1 MPAPR
6 QEDES
11 PMAAGTDDGAP
22 PRLDG
27 APVLGSAYR
36 LFRDPRALIVAA
48 SRALGP
54 VFRIGAVGRHFTV
67 IAGDAART
75 LMAEDLDQQVL
86 TRHPLFDPLEREFG
100 GGDFTMAHA
109 GPRHTRLRVP
119 LAIAFSR
126 QAASPF
132 VAPLVA
138 LVRDI
143 ALDWPEG
150 RRVGVSEQ
158 TARLAFAQWRLL
170 LGPAAAGLRYRDCR
184 RLASHW
190 MLTGAGILPSWI
202 LQAPWLRASHRRAF
216 AVFRRVVAEARASA
230 TDAAAAPSI
239 VQALVSARDRSGRPL
254 TDAEAVTYVAYGTLA
269 ASAYVARLA
278 AFMTWEI
285 ARDAA
290 LGEQLSTEVADAFRR
305 GVDDAADLRRLP
317 VLQSV
322 YHETLR
328 RHTVSPGMP
337 FVAACSFQYGGARI
351 PQGETVLLSPVPLA
365 ADPAAFPD
373 PDRFEPARCR
383 EPRHEHRRGNGHP
396 FGLGDRTCV
405 AIGLV
410 EVMAVT
416 LVAALV
422 DTRAFALARPGARL
436 SMRAVPLPAPSPRC
450 RLRVGERRAPT
461 AAGAEPRVPTEEERL
476 ATFGGQDAPAVRAAL
491 ARAEL
496 RTFPPGSVIVREG
509 DPADAYYVLQS
520 GAVEVTQ
527 GPANRRVAALGPGDG
542 FGELGLLR
550 NAPRAATVSAGP
562 AGASALV
569 LHREAFLEMVA
580 ASDLVATDIRAL
592 MHRRIAENRLRQLAP
607 GLTPD
612 LAKALLPDFELVVGA
627 PGEAIVTQGDVAD
640 HFFVLVEG
648 RVTVSQRGPDGQ
660 QQALATLGPGEYF
673 GETGLLRGA
682 PRNATVAATADG
694 PVTLLRTDAA
704 GFNRLL
710 QDTGEAGADLARAM
724 LARADRLEAR

>member
-1 MPAPR
+1 MAP
-6 QEDES
+6 
-11 PMAAGTDDGAP
+11 GTDNDAP

-54 VFRIGAVGRHFTV
+54 VFRVGAVGRRFTV
-67 IAGDAART
+67 ITGDAARR
-75 LMAEDLDQQVL
+75 LLAEELDQRVL
-86 TRHPLFDPLEREFG
+86 TRHPLFDPLERDFG
-100 GGDFTMAHA
+100 GGEFTMAHA
-109 GPRHTRLRVP
+109 GPRHTRLRGP
-119 LAIAFSR
+119 LSIAFSR

-143 ALDWPEG
+143 AHDWPEG

-170 LGPAAAGLRYRDCR
+170 LGPAASGLRYRDCR
-184 RLASHW
+184 RLAAHW
-190 MLTGAGILPSWI
+190 MLTGAGILPPWI
-202 LQAPWLRASHRRAF
+202 LQTPWLRASHRRAF
-216 AVFRRVVAEARASA
+216 AVFRRVVAEARA
-230 TDAAAAPSI
+230 AADGDAAPSI
-239 VQALVSARDRSGRPL
+239 VQALVSARDRSGAPL

-278 AFMTWEI
+278 AFMVWEI

-290 LGEQLSTEVADAFRR
+290 LREQLRGEVTDAFRR

-328 RHTVSPGMP
+328 RHSVSPGMP
-337 FVAACSFQYGGARI
+337 FVAACGFEYGGARI

-383 EPRHEHRRGNGHP
+383 EPRSEHRRGNGHP

-422 DTRAFALARPGARL
+422 DTRAFALARPDARL
-436 SMRAVPLPAPSPRC
+436 SMRAAPLPAPSPRC
-450 RLRVGERRAPT
+450 RLRIGERRAPT
-461 AAGAEPRVPTEEERL
+461 EAGAEPRVPTEAERL
-476 ATFGGQDAPAVRAAL
+476 AVFAGQDAPAVRAAL
-491 ARAEL
+491 ERAEM
-496 RTFPPGSVIVREG
+496 RTFPPGGVILREG

-520 GAVEVTQ
+520 GSVGVTQ
-527 GPANRRVAALGPGDG
+527 GPANRRVAELSQGDG

-550 NAPRAATVSAGP
+550 NAPRAATVTAGP
-562 AGASALV
+562 EGASAL
-569 LHREAFLEMVA
+569 LLNREAFLEMVA

-592 MHRRIAENRLRQLAP
+592 MHRRIAENRLRQIAP
-607 GLTPD
+607 GLTAG
-612 LAKALLPDFELVVGA
+612 LAKALLPDFETVTCV
-627 PGEAIVTQGDVAD
+627 PGERIIVEGDRAD

-648 RVTVSQRGPDGQ
+648 RVTVSRRGPDGREEP
-660 QQALATLGPGEYF
+660 LAVLGQGEYF

-682 PRNATVAATADG
+682 PRNATVTAADDG
-694 PVTLLRTDAA
+694 PVTLLRTDGA
-704 GFNRLL
+704 GFSRLL
-710 QDTGEAGADLARAM
+710 NDTGEAGADLAGAM
-724 LARADRLEAR
+724 LARANRLEAR